1 MYLSLMRSSLPLRLE
16 LRQETR
22 LTEDFRVYERNE
34 KPLYHRGTPTSPLEP
49 AGKGGKTKK
58 KSPSFL
64 SIKGG
69 LRNYIYGRDG
79 RRQEAARR
87 RASRNLRGRTGL
99 TSASDPPLA
108 DVRAAALPSIF
119 QGRYTA
125 GGVEETDERLAR
137 LPAGV
142 LPQTG
147 HQEGITAALRGLGAS
162 SGRPAAC

>member
-58 KSPSFL
+58 SPSFL

-69 LRNYIYGRDG
+69 EKGGRK
-79 RRQEAARR
+79 
-87 RASRNLRGRTGL
+87 
-99 TSASDPPLA
+99 PLA
-108 DVRAAALPSIF
+108 D
-119 QGRYTA
+119 G
-125 GGVEETDERLAR
+125 
-137 LPAGV
+137 PAG
-142 LPQTG
+142 TCG
-147 HQEGITAALRGLGAS
+147 D
-162 SGRPAAC
+162 GRV